1 MTVEAQAVSSIDAPA
16 IRKIAAGTARDDL
29 LDMEVPFCGDLRRD
43 RNRLLQVHCTGK
55 AGRSGWHPLKAAMP
69 ELPVSEAGD
78 VAADMCRQAIPLSW
92 DSAGFVVQE
101 AIFHLLQLRI
111 ICNND

>member
-1 MTVEAQAVSSIDAPA
+1 
-16 IRKIAAGTARDDL
+16 
-29 LDMEVPFCGDLRRD
+29 
-43 RNRLLQVHCTGK
+43 
-55 AGRSGWHPLKAAMP
+55 MP